1 MRPYATVSAAGYQA
15 KEVVDDGECS
25 FASDIYAVGV
35 SLVEVW
41 AGEMWAGAETRGEGY
56 PGLCLPARRL
66 CLCLCLCPQYATIST
81 IPLFSTSV
89 SGLALLVYQD
99 ISYQCFRP

>member
-41 AGEMWAGAETRGEGY
+41 AGEMWAGAETRGVGY
-56 PGLCLPARRL
+56 PGVCLPHASASAPSIL
-66 CLCLCLCPQYATIST
+66 LHYLHHP
-81 IPLFSTSV
+81 PLR
-89 SGLALLVYQD
+89 Y
-99 ISYQCFRP
+99 

>member
-1 MRPYATVSAAGYQA
+1 MGPYATVSAAGYQA

-56 PGLCLPARRL
+56 PGLCLPRLL
-66 CLCLCLCPQYATIST
+66 CLCLCAQCPTTLS
-81 IPLFSTSV
+81 PPSPS
-89 SGLALLVYQD
+89 ALLLYQALR
-99 ISYQCFRP
+99 Y

>member
-66 CLCLCLCPQYATIST
+66 CLCLCLCLCPQYPTTLS
-81 IPLFSTSV
+81 PPSPS
-89 SGLALLVYQD
+89 SLLVYQVLR
-99 ISYQCFRP
+99 Y